1 MTDLYLIAH
10 RVRGEPAFDVAT
22 RMECPECAAQG
33 CNECDDSGFW
43 WIIPTSGHR
52 AYPFFSCDLPA
63 MMENHPDV
71 GWEIRYGNLFPGA
84 EYVRIGLLPDV
95 PDHYMTREAPSR
107 SLADLLGITNRKPK
121 SASTTPF
128 PRRI

>member
-10 RVRGEPAFDVAT
+10 KVRNEPAFDVAT

-52 AYPFFSCDLPA
+52 AYPYAHWQFCGSDYIGMKTLGFEQHPFNVPPMPPDL
-63 MMENHPDV
+63 
-71 GWEIRYGNLFPGA
+71 
-84 EYVRIGLLPDV
+84 
-95 PDHYMTREAPSR
+95 PDHYPHALAPDAPKR
-107 SLADLLGITNRKPK
+107 NLIDLLNLRPK
-121 SASTTPF
+121 SAPTTPF